1 MHSNTPNK
9 SQRSQ
14 QTSNTDSYLSKVR
27 GNTST
32 PSQNQN
38 PAQLSSSSQTTTNAR
53 DSGILHKIP
62 EPAPLSSSPQT
73 TTNARDSGNM
83 SKHSGTSPLDSASQP
98 TSKSQ
103 VIQDPSKEKLSIP
116 PSSHV
121 VIEPHRPKNND
132 KDQQGDSNVI
142 YVPSPPLG
150 SRPDDAISTADPRVA
165 GSVRTSESFLQGM
178 QRFSRGSASG
188 RLL

>member
-38 PAQLSSSSQTTTNAR
+38 PAQLSSSS
-53 DSGILHKIP
+53 
-62 EPAPLSSSPQT
+62 QT

-132 KDQQGDSNVI
+132 KDQQGGRNVI

-165 GSVRTSESFLQGM
+165 GSVSDPQCLQPLITNFHRVGHLHTSRTSCWDEEK
-178 QRFSRGSASG
+178 RK
-188 RLL
+188 